1 MSTLIDL
8 ERRAKSLANARAVL
22 TGCVT
27 ALNDGIDALKRD
39 AMPDIKAAVRGV
51 ADQHDKLKAL
61 IEENPELFT
70 KPRTVVFHGI
80 KFGYRK
86 GTGGLEFEDEEQ
98 VVKLIRKHFPD
109 QFDVLVKTKETPV
122 KTALSGLTVAE
133 LKKLGVTVE
142 ATDDVVT
149 ITATDSAVDKLVKAL
164 LKSATEETA

>member
-27 ALNDGIDALKRD
+27 ALNDSIDALKRD

-61 IEENPELFT
+61 IEESPELFT

>member
-1 MSTLIDL
+1 MNTLIDL

-22 TGCVT
+22 TDLVS

-39 AMPDIKAAVRGV
+39 AMNDIKAAVRSV
-51 ADQHDKLKAL
+51 AEQHDKLKAL
-61 IEENPELFT
+61 IEESPELFT

-86 GTGGLEFEDEEQ
+86 GTGGLEFEDEAQ

-149 ITATDSAVDKLVKAL
+149 ITATDSAVDKLVKQL